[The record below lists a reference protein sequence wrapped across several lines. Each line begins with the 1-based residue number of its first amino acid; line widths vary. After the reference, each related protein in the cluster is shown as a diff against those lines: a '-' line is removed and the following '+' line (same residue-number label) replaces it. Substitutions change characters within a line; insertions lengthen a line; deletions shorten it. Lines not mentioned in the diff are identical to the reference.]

1 MAKPSVN
8 TLQAL
13 LANSVTTYGDKI
25 AYTYGDEQQVSY
37 NQLGQQA
44 AELRYYLATHGISRH
59 DKVALISEN
68 MPNWCIAYYALGS
81 MGVVIVPVL
90 VDFSA
95 AEMNT
100 VLRHAE
106 VKALIVSDKVLNKLE
121 KDAVVLPELT
131 LSIHSFTNLKTGESI
146 HDVWQAAGEQA
157 KAWEPETVEPDDLAC
172 IIYTSGT
179 TGRSKGVMLTH
190 NNLIWDADTCRTLYP
205 VADDDVS
212 ISVLPLAHTYEC
224 TLGLIL
230 GTMNGSTTHY
240 IDKAPTANV
249 LMPLFRKHRP
259 TMMLTVPLIIE
270 KIFRA
275 GVKSKFTKSP
285 VMRFLYGIRPIQ
297 YLLHKVAGKKLKRVF
312 GGHLRFFGIGGAA
325 VSPEVERFLRDAK
338 FPYSCGYGLTE
349 TSPMLCG
356 LPVDKTKYRSVGP
369 PMVGIEY
376 KLVDVN
382 PHTGEGELVV
392 NGPNVMKGYYKDPES
407 TASVLSPDG
416 WFRTGDL
423 AVVDK
428 KNNVTL
434 KGRSKNMILGASGEN
449 IYPEEIEAVIN
460 EMDSVVESVVY
471 QNKGRLVASV
481 YLNAEEFAK
490 KYHDLISS
498 AHNYQEELK
507 KRMDA
512 YLKELKIKVNQM
524 VSRHSQLN
532 DVELRQEP
540 FEKTATMK
548 IKRFMINKDKNQDAD
563 RQADVKA

>member
-68 MPNWCIAYYALGS
+68 MPNWGIAYYALGS

-270 KIFRA
+270 KIFKA

-285 VMRFLYGIRPIQ
+285 VMRFSVWHQTHSIP
-297 YLLHKVAGKKLKRVF
+297 VAQGSWQETQTSFRW
-312 GGHLRFFGIGGAA
+312 
-325 VSPEVERFLRDAK
+325 SSTFLRDWWRRRFSRSGA
-338 FPYSCGYGLTE
+338 FPQGRQVPLFLRLRLDGN
-349 TSPMLCG
+349 
-356 LPVDKTKYRSVGP
+356 LP
-369 PMVGIEY
+369 
-376 KLVDVN
+376 
-382 PHTGEGELVV
+382 H
-392 NGPNVMKGYYKDPES
+392 
-407 TASVLSPDG
+407 
-416 WFRTGDL
+416 
-423 AVVDK
+423 AVW
-428 KNNVTL
+428 
-434 KGRSKNMILGASGEN
+434 
-449 IYPEEIEAVIN
+449 
-460 EMDSVVESVVY
+460 
-471 QNKGRLVASV
+471 
-481 YLNAEEFAK
+481 
-490 KYHDLISS
+490 S
-498 AHNYQEELK
+498 A
-507 KRMDA
+507 R
-512 YLKELKIKVNQM
+512 
-524 VSRHSQLN
+524 
-532 DVELRQEP
+532 
-540 FEKTATMK
+540 
-548 IKRFMINKDKNQDAD
+548 
-563 RQADVKA
+563 

>member
-68 MPNWCIAYYALGS
+68 MPNWGIAYYALGS

-157 KAWEPETVEPDDLAC
+157 KAWKPETVEPDDLAC

-270 KIFRA
+270 KIFKA
-275 GVKSKFTKSP
+275 GVKSKFTKSS

-312 GGHLRFFGIGGAA
+312 GGRLRFFGIGGAA

-392 NGPNVMKGYYKDPES
+392 KGPNVMKGYYKDPES